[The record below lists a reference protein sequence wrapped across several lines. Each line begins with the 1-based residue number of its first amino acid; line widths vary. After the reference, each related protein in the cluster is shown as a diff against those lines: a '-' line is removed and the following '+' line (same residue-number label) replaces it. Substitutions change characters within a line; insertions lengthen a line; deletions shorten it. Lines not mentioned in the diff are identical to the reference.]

1 MKKNILIVAATSY
14 AGMGPY
20 VSEIVNTFEAT
31 DGVFFL
37 FRDYDDD
44 FFYKNVKKELHPCCS
59 FIKQANSNWN
69 KFKALFK
76 EDKRFSNEVF
86 ALCAKNNI
94 EVVHYICDPA
104 PMQIAKRLEAQGID
118 VYGTVHDL
126 HPHEAKKAFHK
137 MIRHKI
143 SEKQRWDNTNYGK
156 LLITNSVSQF
166 DELKKLF
173 PGKNIFFHAFP
184 SLVTNEI
191 KSGKEIPQEL
201 TNLDKPYILF
211 FGRIEEYK
219 GLALLYEAF
228 VSDSKLRD
236 NYYLVI
242 AGSGELKIDGA
253 SNQKSIILLNRYI
266 EDCEIKYLY
275 ERACCVVYPYLSA
288 TQSGVL
294 SLSFYFGKPTLTSDI
309 PFFRDIILPNKAGV
323 LFKNGSSDDL
333 KEKLKEVLTADNT
346 EMRKNAKKTYDA
358 LYETSSI
365 RAKLIEIYNFKK

>member
-1 MKKNILIVAATSY
+1 MKKILIVAATSY

-20 VSEIVNTFEAT
+20 VSEIVNTFNST
-31 DGVFFL
+31 DGVYFL
-37 FRDYDDD
+37 FRDYEDD
-44 FFYKNVKKELHPCCS
+44 FFYKNVKKELHPYCR

-69 KFKALFK
+69 KLKALFG
-76 EDKRFSNEVF
+76 EDKQFSYEVF

-143 SEKQRWDNTNYGK
+143 SEKHRWENTNYGRM
-156 LLITNSVSQF
+156 LITNSTSQF
-166 DELKKLF
+166 DELKQLF
-173 PGKNIFFHAFP
+173 PDKNIFFHAFP
-184 SLVTNEI
+184 SLVTNET
-191 KSGKEIPQEL
+191 KNGKDIPQEL
-201 TNLDKPYILF
+201 SNLDKPYILF

-242 AGSGELKIDGA
+242 AGSGEIKIEGVN
-253 SNQKSIILLNRYI
+253 SQKGVILLNRYI
-266 EDCEIKYLY
+266 KDGEIRCLY
-275 ERACCVVYPYLSA
+275 EKACCVVYPYLSA

-294 SLSFYFGKPTLTSDI
+294 SLSFYFGKLTLASDI

-333 KEKLKEVLTADNT
+333 RKKLIEMLTADNT
-346 EMRKNAKKTYDA
+346 EMRKNAKKAYES

-365 RAKLIEIYNFKK
+365 REKLLEIYNHK